1 MSCSCDVITLSPCY
15 QCVGVSSM
23 IGSGVKEFITLV
35 GASREDYIRC
45 VTISVVLVSD
55 VGIVLILASI
65 LVGFG

>member
-1 MSCSCDVITLSPCY
+1 MSCLCDVITLSPCY

-23 IGSGVKEFITLV
+23 VGSGVKEFITLV
-35 GASREDYIRC
+35 AASREDYIRC
-45 VTISVVLVSD
+45 VTINVLVSD